1 VFGAAVFRSTP
12 VTPGAILGGK
22 YRLLSLL
29 GRGGMGSVWRAE
41 RMGWQ
46 SLVAI
51 KLINSSLADDSQA
64 LDRFRREARSTA
76 NLRSLHVV
84 QILDDGVDEASG
96 APFIVMELL
105 EGETLAER
113 LARVGR
119 LGPADTARIV
129 RQIARALGRAHDAGM
144 IHRDLKPDNIFLVQN
159 DDEEVAKV
167 LDFGIAKW
175 TATSHKLDHPTL
187 TGHVLGTLSYMS
199 PEQIKGNMDHRAD
212 LWSLAVIACECL
224 TGVRPFRADN
234 FVSLALVICSGEA
247 PLPSSLGPA
256 TPAFDR
262 WFARAL
268 AADLGKRFSSAR
280 NMADELSNA
289 CGLARPYSLPAPVS
303 RSLHATSDPTEAELV
318 LELKRRLVRSPSL
331 QPVETGSVVP
341 TYQTP
346 RSSAAPARPHWGS
359 LVAGLAFAAVCVLAL
374 GVWRTELV
382 GDWGWLSSVL
392 PPQPLESPSAAPPPR
407 AAARLSSAMLLPAPE
422 AQSAPEPRVPDALG
436 DAGAEPAEPANL
448 PRNASRL
455 RASSRSGRS
464 LRTR

>member
-1 VFGAAVFRSTP
+1 M
-12 VTPGAILGGK
+12 TPGAILGGK

-51 KLINSSLADDSQA
+51 KLINSSLAGDSQA

-113 LARVGR
+113 LARVRR
-119 LGPADTARIV
+119 LGSADTARIV

-144 IHRDLKPDNIFLVQN
+144 IHRDLKPDNIFLVRN

-175 TATSHKLDHPTL
+175 TATTHKLDHPTL

-199 PEQIKGNMDHRAD
+199 PEQIKGSMDHRAD

-247 PLPSSLGPA
+247 PVPSSLGPA
-256 TPAFDR
+256 PAAFDR
-262 WFARAL
+262 WFARAV
-268 AADLGKRFSSAR
+268 ARDLDKRFSSSR
-280 NMADELSNA
+280 NMADELCDA

-303 RSLHATSDPTEAELV
+303 RSLHTTSDPTEAELV
-318 LELKRRLVRSPSL
+318 LELRRRLVRSRSL

-346 RSSAAPARPHWGS
+346 RQSRAPSARRWGS
-359 LVAGLAFAAVCVLAL
+359 LVASLALAAVCALAFGLRRTPPPDIVPDL
-374 GVWRTELV
+374 GWFNAAGMPRPLGEPSRGAT
-382 GDWGWLSSVL
+382 L
-392 PPQPLESPSAAPPPR
+392 PPSR
-407 AAARLSSAMLLPAPE
+407 AAARPE
-422 AQSAPEPRVPDALG
+422 APALTSAPEERAPALAAALG
-436 DAGAEPAEPANL
+436 DAGAEPELAASPPPPVEPPPA
-448 PRNASRL
+448 PL
-455 RASSRSGRS
+455 RRRSHLRS
-464 LRTR
+464 K